1 MKNKRQKEILEIIK
15 NSVNEGVSFPL
26 RVLGPVRSAYG
37 KINGKYRYRIIL
49 KCKNT
54 AVFREFVRNILYEIN
69 KFSEYSKVNIY
80 ADINGDIGV

>member
-1 MKNKRQKEILEIIK
+1 M
-15 NSVNEGVSFPL
+15 
-26 RVLGPVRSAYG
+26 RSTYG

-54 AVFREFVRNILYEIN
+54 ADFREFVRTILYEIN